1 MPEPVTV
8 LKILFVI
15 NPVSGGG
22 DKSAWLDAI
31 TIYFRTSPH
40 KYEWYEMSGDGDAV
54 SLKHWL
60 EDYGPDRVVAVGGDG
75 TLKFLA
81 EQLLYSGVPVAFLP
95 AGSAN
100 GMASELC
107 LPADPVAALKVAVE
121 GVVKK
126 MDVVCIN
133 NHISLHLSDIGL
145 NAQLVKHFEHS
156 GRRGMWGYARE
167 VIKVL
172 RRKEQI
178 ELELVIDGKRMV
190 RKALMVVM
198 ANARLY
204 GTGIAINPGGS
215 VYDGRFEI
223 VLLKRLSLFEIIKMI
238 IRNRRFNKRKT
249 EIISAERVQLT
260 TKSPAYFQV
269 DGEYIGEVTSLEA
282 HIEKGAVDMV
292 VGDVEQ
298 D

>member
-1 MPEPVTV
+1 MPEAAAA

-15 NPVSGGG
+15 NPISGAG

-31 TIYFRTSPH
+31 TAYFKDSPH
-40 KYEWYEMSGDGDAV
+40 RCEWYEMTGGDDAA
-54 SLKHWL
+54 SLKHWMK
-60 EDYGPDRVVAVGGDG
+60 DYAPDRVVAVGGDG

-81 EQLLYSGVPVAFLP
+81 EQLLHSGIPVAFMP

-100 GMASELC
+100 GMASELG
-107 LPADPVAALKVAVE
+107 LPADPAAAVKIAVE
-121 GVVKK
+121 GEVKK

-145 NAQLVKHFEHS
+145 NAQLVKYFELS
-156 GRRGMWGYARE
+156 GRRGKWGYARE
-167 VIKVL
+167 VMNVF

-178 ELELVIDGKRMV
+178 NLVIEAGSVRMQ
-190 RKALMVVM
+190 RTAWMVVF

-204 GTGIAINPGGS
+204 GTGIAINPGGD
-215 VYDGRFEI
+215 VHDGRFEV
-223 VLLKRLSLFEIIKMI
+223 VLLKQLSLLEILKMM
-238 IRNRRFNKRKT
+238 IRNRRFNKKKT
-249 EIISAERVQLT
+249 EVLSVERVKIT
-260 TKSPAYFQV
+260 TNAPVYFQV

-292 VGDVEQ
+292 VGIE
-298 D
+298 